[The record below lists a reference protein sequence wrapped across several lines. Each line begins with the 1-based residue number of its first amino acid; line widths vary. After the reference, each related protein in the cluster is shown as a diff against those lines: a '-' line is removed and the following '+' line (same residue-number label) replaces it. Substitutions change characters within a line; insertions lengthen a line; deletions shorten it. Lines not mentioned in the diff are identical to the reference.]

1 MKNNNRTNKMIRELS
16 VFCKK
21 VLLIFTALS
30 LSATICNAYGSEE
43 PEGNPSE
50 IFTDAFKVNV
60 LLQSGLRYSLNDDDF
75 QGGRTFQVP
84 NARIALSGMV
94 DNGFFYRVMVNVASE
109 PNLLDA
115 YVGYSQSDAFRI
127 KAGAMKP
134 QQTQDFIRYPIERDF
149 VDVTRITGQLVQ
161 SWEIGVS
168 AEGDIDGFYYFG
180 GIFNGT
186 RLSDNN
192 NNSFYGIARLQY
204 TIDDFSYGNLK
215 VALQGSHGDSPG
227 VRSGRDGPM
236 LRGTRTIYGGDL
248 RLEGDQYLFAAEYL
262 AGDLEIVALPGE
274 KEKIS
279 GYYLTGGYSL
289 TESTMLLG
297 RWQSWGYREADFR
310 DNQVTFGVNTD
321 LTKLSS
327 LQFNFDT
334 YLPDENDS
342 RFGLSFIFQFM
353 F

>member
-1 MKNNNRTNKMIRELS
+1 MYKLYGS
-16 VFCKK
+16 VSGKEI
-21 VLLIFTALS
+21 LLILLVFT
-30 LSATICNAYGSEE
+30 LSAANSMVHGQEE
-43 PEGNPSE
+43 TADDPSA
-50 IFTDAFKVNV
+50 IFSDAFRVNA
-60 LLQSGLRYSLNDDDF
+60 LLQSGFRYSLNYDDF
-75 QGGRTFQVP
+75 QGGRTFRVP
-84 NARIALSGMV
+84 NARIALSGAIE
-94 DNGFFYRVMVNVASE
+94 NGFFYRVMVNVANE

-115 YVGYSQSDAFRI
+115 YVGYSHNNAFRL
-127 KAGAMKP
+127 KAGALKP
-134 QQTQDFIRYPIERDF
+134 QQTQDFIPSPGDTDF
-149 VDVTRITGQLVQ
+149 IDRANITGLLVQ

-227 VRSGRDGPM
+227 VRSGSNGPM
-236 LRGTRTIYGGDL
+236 LRGTRTIYGGDI

-262 AGDLEIVALPGE
+262 AGDVEIVALPGE

-297 RWQSWGYREADFR
+297 RWQSWGYRETGFR

-321 LTKLSS
+321 FTNLSI

-334 YLPDENDS
+334 YLPDEGDS
-342 RFGLSFIFQFM
+342 QLGLSFLFQIQF
-353 F
+353 